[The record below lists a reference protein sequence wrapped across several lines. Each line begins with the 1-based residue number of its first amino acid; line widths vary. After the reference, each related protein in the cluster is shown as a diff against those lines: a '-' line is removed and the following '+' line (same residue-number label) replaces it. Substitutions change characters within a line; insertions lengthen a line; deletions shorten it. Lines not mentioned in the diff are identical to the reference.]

1 MSQPLY
7 FLPNLRAAQCE
18 NVALRR
24 AMLKERDLTEVFA
37 DVPMVEQ
44 SLFDVT
50 GRGPGDKSGCIL
62 AYQTPAGDVPT
73 RLGYYP
79 NEQTWTPVGDGSLV
93 WIGIDPSDPPKPAD
107 LARRKQYASYGV
119 TCGDGNQWAVPVI
132 RRPDDSTDLPTDMV
146 WDATGRFIEPI
157 KPAYQSFWNES
168 AEFAQWCY
176 GHGIE
181 TEPFPTVRGLELA
194 IRALSINYRFGK
206 SEQNVL
212 RVIDRDCYLTI
223 LAATVDQPN
232 HANYT
237 ASEKKTSDSLSTAS
251 TTPGSPADCPATDQ
265 PAATCG

>member
-157 KPAYQSFWNES
+157 KPAYQSFWTEA
-168 AEFAQWCY
+168 AEFSAWYY
-176 GHGIE
+176 GGGYLSGQ
-181 TEPFPTVRGLELA
+181 FPAERGVELA
-194 IRALSINYRFGK
+194 IRALSINYRFGRN
-206 SEQNVL
+206 EQNML
-212 RVIDRDCYLTI
+212 RVVDRDCYEMI
-223 LAATVDQPN
+223 LSATVDAPN
-232 HANYT
+232 A
-237 ASEKKTSDSLSTAS
+237 ASYVEAEKKTSGLLSTAN
-251 TTPGSPADCPATDQ
+251 TTPGSQDDCQVIDQ